1 MFRRN
6 LSIARAEIS
15 LGEDLSGL
23 FGDAPRPRPLLWF
36 GVLLLRIRCVRVSV
50 SHSGHGATQINQQQS
65 CSREGQEEPV
75 RKPETR

>member
-23 FGDAPRPRPLLWF
+23 FGDAPRPRPWLWF